1 MVNVWRKI
9 LSPSESPVHI
19 FGNMSSTAAAT
30 RVTPPLASLQAIV
43 APYERGATG
52 AAWFAFAT
60 SVPAFALT
68 WWLMLRSLSM
78 PYWITIALAFPCAG
92 FVMRTFIVQ
101 HDCGHG
107 SFIMSSRLRV
117 AIGRLCSLVTLVPY
131 GYFRRFHG
139 AHHATSGKLDGRGI
153 DIETL
158 TVREYLALSRIG
170 RIRYRVARNLL
181 VLFGIAP
188 LLYFAVAM
196 RIPMLAKKHW
206 VRERNS
212 ILLTDVALA
221 VVIGLVVRSIGWV
234 AFLQIQLPVTAIAST
249 VGMWMFY
256 IQHQFEDT
264 YWAREG
270 EWDYG
275 RAALEG
281 SSYYALPPVF
291 EWFTGYIGLH
301 HVHHLSPLVPS
312 YRLALCVRENEVLSN
327 VPRIGLIDGI
337 RCARLKLWDEDR
349 RKLVGWRELGRGTR
363 VPRI

>member
-1 MVNVWRKI
+1 
-9 LSPSESPVHI
+9 
-19 FGNMSSTAAAT
+19 
-30 RVTPPLASLQAIV
+30 
-43 APYERGATG
+43 
-52 AAWFAFAT
+52 
-60 SVPAFALT
+60 
-68 WWLMLRSLSM
+68 
-78 PYWITIALAFPCAG
+78 
-92 FVMRTFIVQ
+92 
-101 HDCGHG
+101 
-107 SFIMSSRLRV
+107 
-117 AIGRLCSLVTLVPY
+117 
-131 GYFRRFHG
+131 
-139 AHHATSGKLDGRGI
+139 
-153 DIETL
+153 
-158 TVREYLALSRIG
+158 
-170 RIRYRVARNLL
+170 

-234 AFLQIQLPVTAIAST
+234 AFLRIQLPVTAIAST

-312 YRLALCVRENEVLSN
+312 YRLARCVRENEVLSN

-363 VPRI
+363 VPSV